1 MSPDPSQFAPR
12 RPLALTL
19 ASIVGFSFGLLGV
32 CCMPFGVYG
41 LLSQDSNPA
50 FAMLGDTTIL
60 RTWSWV
66 SMAVGVPATLLLLIG
81 SAGVYGLHG
90 WGRACVYVY
99 AALATLSGLGGMV
112 VNLLTFGPFLSGL
125 GNSGSLD
132 PMQAGMIGGLVGG
145 TCGGC
150 FGLLLPVAYVVVL
163 MLPSSR
169 EAFEA
174 AAADVA

>member
-1 MSPDPSQFAPR
+1 MSSDPSQYAPR

-19 ASIVGFSFGLLGV
+19 ASILGFTFGLLGV
-32 CCMPFGVYG
+32 CCVPLSVYG
-41 LLSQDSNPA
+41 LLAQDSNPGL
-50 FAMLGDTTIL
+50 AMLGDTTIL
-60 RTWSWV
+60 RSWSWV
-66 SMAVGVPATLLLLIG
+66 SSAVGLPATLLLLIG

-90 WGRACVYVY
+90 WGRLCIYVY
-99 AALATLSGLGGMV
+99 ATLATLLGLGGMV
-112 VNLLTFGPFLSGL
+112 VNIVTFAPYLSGL
-125 GNSGSLD
+125 DGGPLD

-169 EAFEA
+169 EAFA
-174 AAADVA
+174 AAAEDAA